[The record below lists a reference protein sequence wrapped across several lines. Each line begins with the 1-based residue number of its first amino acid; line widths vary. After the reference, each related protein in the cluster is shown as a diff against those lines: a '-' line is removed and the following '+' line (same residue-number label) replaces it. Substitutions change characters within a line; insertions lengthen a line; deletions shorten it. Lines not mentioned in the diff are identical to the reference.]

1 MLIVLVPTYGICTE
15 QKNHIT
21 KRFIFSQLARTKRAN
36 RSEKIFC
43 FDKGPRQ
50 QVVFLRLVHRPRG
63 KMAERNPRI
72 ENRKAHERTRLRG
85 HSFSQGFLSR
95 RARRHARRKKR
106 KKDHP
111 LSIKI

>member
-1 MLIVLVPTYGICTE
+1 MRPFKD
-15 QKNHIT
+15 QA
-21 KRFIFSQLARTKRAN
+21 IFGQLAPTKRAN

-43 FDKGPRQ
+43 FHKCPRQ

-95 RARRHARRKKR
+95 HARRKKR
-106 KKDHP
+106 KDYP